1 MHRRTYLQVLAVGV
15 GLATP
20 PLRAQASE
28 SVTLEEARSAL
39 AAGRRLVD
47 VREAEEHASGVAP
60 GAQLLPMSQLAQ
72 RLPELG
78 TAKDEP
84 LLLICR
90 TQNRSRAT
98 AKRLRELGYTRVQF
112 VEGGMQGW
120 QARGWPTRQP
130 AE

>member
-1 MHRRTYLQVLAVGV
+1 MLAAGVVLASHPV
-15 GLATP
+15 
-20 PLRAQASE
+20 RAQERE

-47 VREAEEHASGVAP
+47 VREAEEHAGGVAP
-60 GAQLLPMSQLAQ
+60 GAQRLPMSQLAQ

-78 TAKDEP
+78 SAKDEP

-98 AKRLRELGYTRVQF
+98 AKRLREMGYTRVQF

-120 QARGWPTRQP
+120 QARGWPMQQP
-130 AE
+130 SD